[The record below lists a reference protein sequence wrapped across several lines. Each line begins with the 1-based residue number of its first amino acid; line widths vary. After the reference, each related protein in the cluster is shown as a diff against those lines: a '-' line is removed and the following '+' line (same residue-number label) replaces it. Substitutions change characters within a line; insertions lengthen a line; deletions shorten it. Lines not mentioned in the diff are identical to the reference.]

1 MSTPEQETTPL
12 YGIVNAPSGFMAVD
26 RSKRLSDVMERVLD
40 GVNRSDETPHTEV
53 VALDAR
59 PWLAGTTVVATQL
72 TVGGVASPD
81 RFGGTPTRRSATTLK
96 TRKRSSR

>member
-1 MSTPEQETTPL
+1 MHL
-12 YGIVNAPSGFMAVD
+12 AGFMAVE